1 MNTAEFL
8 TIANMI
14 APDKEAIVF
23 EDTRLT
29 YAELNARSNQLA
41 SRMQSWGVGSGD
53 RVGIMQVNCNEVIE
67 TYFAAAKLGAIF
79 VPLSFRGR
87 AEEIRHMVNASE
99 SKVVIAGSRYLGMV
113 DELRP
118 SLSTVEHYVSMEGSA
133 DGWEPYEDAL
143 AGQPT
148 DDITAEVDDDDTT
161 ILMFTAGTTGLPKG
175 VMLTFGGVS
184 SYSLS
189 NVTPVDPDQVEKNI
203 LTVPLYH
210 VAGMQAVIS
219 AIFGMRTLVIQRQ
232 FEAESWMK
240 LVQDEKVSRAMMV
253 PTMLKLLLEHP
264 ARANYDISSLDVLT
278 YGAAPMPK
286 EVIKRAIIELEDTQF
301 INAFGQTEASATIT
315 ALMPDDHNVKG
326 LSEEEREKKFERLSS
341 IGKPLPGVEIRIVDE
356 DGTDV
361 STNEQGEIIASGPQ
375 LMKGYWQQDDVTAE
389 TIKNGWLFTGDLGY
403 QDDEGYIFLTGRAKD
418 FIKRAG
424 EMISPEEVEQTLMSH
439 PAVDEAAI
447 IGIPDDEWGERVR
460 AVVVLKSGQSATQDE
475 LIEFS
480 RKQLASFKKPE
491 HVVFSEEPLPR
502 NPLGKVLKRDLKQ
515 MYTEPIT
522 DPA

>member
-8 TIANMI
+8 SIANMI

-29 YAELNARSNQLA
+29 YADLNARSNQLA
-41 SRMQSWGVGSGD
+41 SQMQSWGVGSGD

-118 SLSTVEHYVSMEGSA
+118 ALNTVEHYVSLEGTA
-133 DGWEPYEDAL
+133 DGWEAYEDVL
-143 AGQPT
+143 SGQPT
-148 DDITAEVDDDDTT
+148 DDITTEVDDDDTT

-189 NVTPVDPDQVEKNI
+189 NVTPVEPDQVEKNI

-253 PTMLKLLLEHP
+253 PTMLKMLLDHE
-264 ARANYDISSLDVLT
+264 ARPNYDLSSLDVLT

-361 STNEQGEIIASGPQ
+361 PTNEQGEIIASGPQ

-447 IGIPDDEWGERVR
+447 IGIPDEQWGERVR
-460 AVVVLKSGQSATQDE
+460 AVVVLKSGQAASQDE
-475 LIEFS
+475 LIVYS
-480 RKQLASFKKPE
+480 RQRLASFKRPE

>member
-53 RVGIMQVNCNEVIE
+53 RVGIMQVNCNEIIE
-67 TYFAAAKLGAIF
+67 TYFASAKLGAIF

-118 SLSTVEHYVSMEGSA
+118 SLSTVEHYVSMEGTA
-133 DGWEPYEDAL
+133 DGWEPYGDVL

-148 DDITAEVDDDDTT
+148 DDITAEVDDEDTT

-286 EVIKRAIIELEDTQF
+286 EVIKRAIMELEDTQF

-341 IGKPLPGVEIRIVDE
+341 IGKPLPGVDIRIVDE

-361 STNEQGEIIASGPQ
+361 QTNEQGEIIASGPQ

-447 IGIPDDEWGERVR
+447 IGVPDDEWGERVR
-460 AVVVLKSGQSATQDE
+460 AVVVLKPGQSATQDE

-515 MYTEPIT
+515 TYTEPIT

>member
-41 SRMQSWGVGSGD
+41 SQMQAWGVGSGD
-53 RVGIMQVNCNEVIE
+53 RVGIMQVNCNEIIE

-118 SLSTVEHYVSMEGSA
+118 SLNTVEHYVSMEGTA
-133 DGWEPYEDAL
+133 DGWEPYEDIL
-143 AGQPT
+143 AAQPT
-148 DDITAEVDDDDTT
+148 DDVMTDVDDDDTT

-253 PTMLKLLLEHP
+253 PTMLKMLLEHP

-286 EVIKRAIIELEDTQF
+286 EIIKRAIMELEDTQF

-356 DGTDV
+356 DANDV
-361 STNEQGEIIASGPQ
+361 SANEQGEIIASGPQ

-460 AVVVLKSGQSATQDE
+460 AVVVLKSGQSATQED

>member
-8 TIANMI
+8 TIANMVS
-14 APDKEAIVF
+14 PDKEAIVF
-23 EDTRLT
+23 EDRRFT
-29 YAELNARSNQLA
+29 YAELDQRVNQLA
-41 SRMQSWGVGSGD
+41 NRLASWGVTQGD

-67 TYFAAAKLGAIF
+67 TYFASAKIGAIF

-118 SLSTVEHYVSMEGSA
+118 SLNTVEHYVSLEGTG
-133 DGWEPYEDAL
+133 DGWEAYEDVIADQSTEFDV
-143 AGQPT
+143 AV
-148 DDITAEVDDDDTT
+148 VDDEDTT

-175 VMLTFGGVS
+175 VMLTFGSVS
-184 SYSLS
+184 SYSLN
-189 NVTPVDPDQVEKNI
+189 NVSQLDPDEIEKNI

-219 AIFGMRTLVIQRQ
+219 AVWGFRTLVIQRQ

-240 LVQDEKVSRAMMV
+240 LVQDEQVSRAMMV
-253 PTMLKLLLEHP
+253 PTMLKMLLDHE
-264 ARANYDISSLDVLT
+264 ARPNYDLSSLAVLT

-286 EVIKRAIIELEDTQF
+286 EVIKRAIMEMEDTQF

-315 ALMPDDHNVKG
+315 ALMPEDHNVKG

-341 IGKPLPGVEIRIVDE
+341 IGKPLPGVDIRIVDE
-356 DGTDV
+356 DGNDV
-361 STNEQGEIIASGPQ
+361 PTNEQGEIIASGPQ

-447 IGIPDDEWGERVR
+447 IGIPDDQWGERVR
-460 AVVVLKSGQSATQDE
+460 AVVVLKSDQEATQDE
-475 LIEFS
+475 LIEYA
-480 RKQLASFKKPE
+480 RQRLASFKRPE
-491 HVVFSEEPLPR
+491 HVVFSTEPLPR

>member
-113 DELRP
+113 DELRS
-118 SLSTVEHYVSMEGSA
+118 SLSTVEHYVSMEGTA

-286 EVIKRAIIELEDTQF
+286 EVIKRAIMELEDTQF

>member
-8 TIANMI
+8 SIANMI

-23 EDTRLT
+23 EDTRLS

-99 SKVVIAGSRYLGMV
+99 SKVVITGSRYLGMV

-118 SLSTVEHYVSMEGSA
+118 SLNTVEHYVSLEGTA
-133 DGWEPYEDAL
+133 DGWEAYEDVL
-143 AGQPT
+143 SGQPT
-148 DDITAEVDDDDTT
+148 DDITTEVDDDDTT

-189 NVTPVDPDQVEKNI
+189 NVTPVEPDQVEKNI

-253 PTMLKLLLEHP
+253 PTMLKMLLDHE
-264 ARANYDISSLDVLT
+264 ARPNYDLSSLDVLT

-361 STNEQGEIIASGPQ
+361 PTNEQGEIIASGPQ

-447 IGIPDDEWGERVR
+447 IGIPDEQWGERVR
-460 AVVVLKSGQSATQDE
+460 AVVVLKSGQAASQDE
-475 LIEFS
+475 LIEYS
-480 RKQLASFKKPE
+480 RQRLASFKRPE

>member
-8 TIANMI
+8 MIANMI
-14 APDKEAIVF
+14 SPDKDAIVF
-23 EDTRLT
+23 EGKRYT
-29 YAELNARSNQLA
+29 YAQLDERVNRLA
-41 SRMQSWGVGSGD
+41 NCLRSWGVEKGD
-53 RVGIMQVNCNEVIE
+53 RVGIMQVNCPEVIE
-67 TYFAAAKLGAIF
+67 TYFASAKVGAIF

-118 SLSTVEHYVSMEGSA
+118 SLDTVEHFVSLEGSA

-143 AGQPT
+143 EGQST
-148 DDITAEVDDDDTT
+148 EFETAVVDDDDTT

-175 VMLTFGGVS
+175 VMLTFGSVS
-184 SYSLS
+184 SYSLN
-189 NVTPVDPDQVEKNI
+189 NVSPLEPDQLEKNI

-219 AIFGMRTLVIQRQ
+219 AIFGMRTMVIQRQ

-253 PTMLKLLLEHP
+253 PTMLKMLLDHP
-264 ARANYDISSLDVLT
+264 ARANYDISSLAVLT

-286 EVIKRAIIELEDTQF
+286 EVIKRAIIEMEDTQF

-326 LSEEEREKKFERLSS
+326 LSEAEREKKFERLSS

-356 DGTDV
+356 DGNAV
-361 STNEQGEIIASGPQ
+361 PANEQGEIIASGPQ

-403 QDDEGYIFLTGRAKD
+403 QDGEGYIFLTGRAKD

-447 IGIPDDEWGERVR
+447 IGVPDDEWGERVR
-460 AVVVLKSGQSATQDE
+460 AIVVLKGGQTATGDE
-475 LIEFS
+475 LIEYS
-480 RKQLASFKKPE
+480 RQRLASFKKPE
-491 HVVFSEEPLPR
+491 HVVFSTEPLPR

-515 MYTEPIT
+515 IYTEPIT

>member
-23 EDTRLT
+23 EEKRLT
-29 YAELNARSNQLA
+29 YAELNSRANQLA
-41 SRMQSWGVGSGD
+41 SQMQAWGVGSGD
-53 RVGIMQVNCNEVIE
+53 RVGIMQVNCNEIIE

-99 SKVVIAGSRYLGMV
+99 CKVVIAGSRYLGMV

-118 SLSTVEHYVSMEGSA
+118 VLNTVEHYVSMEGTA
-133 DGWEPYEDAL
+133 DGWEPYEDIL
-143 AGQPT
+143 AAQPT
-148 DDITAEVDDDDTT
+148 DDIMTDVDDDDTT

-253 PTMLKLLLEHP
+253 PTMLKMLLDHP
-264 ARANYDISSLDVLT
+264 ARPNYDISSLDVLT

-286 EVIKRAIIELEDTQF
+286 EIIKRAIMELEDTQF

-356 DGTDV
+356 DANDV
-361 STNEQGEIIASGPQ
+361 SANEQGEIIASGPQ

-460 AVVVLKSGQSATQDE
+460 AIVVLKSGQSATQED

>member
-41 SRMQSWGVGSGD
+41 SQMQAWGVGSGD
-53 RVGIMQVNCNEVIE
+53 RVGIMQVNCNEIIE

-99 SKVVIAGSRYLGMV
+99 CKVVIAGSRYLGMV

-118 SLSTVEHYVSMEGSA
+118 SLNTVEHYVSMEGTA
-133 DGWEPYEDAL
+133 DGWEPYEDIL
-143 AGQPT
+143 AAQPT
-148 DDITAEVDDDDTT
+148 DDIMTDVDDDDTT

-253 PTMLKLLLEHP
+253 PTMLKMLLEHP

-286 EVIKRAIIELEDTQF
+286 EIIKRAIMELEDTQF

-356 DGTDV
+356 DGNDV
-361 STNEQGEIIASGPQ
+361 TTNEQGEIIASGPQ

-460 AVVVLKSGQSATQDE
+460 AVVVLKSGQSATQED

>member
-53 RVGIMQVNCNEVIE
+53 RVGIMQVNCNEIIE
-67 TYFAAAKLGAIF
+67 TYFASAKLGAIF

-118 SLSTVEHYVSMEGSA
+118 SLSTVEHYVSMEGTA
-133 DGWEPYEDAL
+133 DGWEPYGDVL

-148 DDITAEVDDDDTT
+148 DDITAEVDDEDTT

-286 EVIKRAIIELEDTQF
+286 EVIKRAIMELEDTQF

-361 STNEQGEIIASGPQ
+361 QTNEQGEIIASGPQ

-447 IGIPDDEWGERVR
+447 IGVPDDEWGERVR
-460 AVVVLKSGQSATQDE
+460 AVVVLKPGQSATQDE

-515 MYTEPIT
+515 TYTEPIT

>member
-8 TIANMI
+8 SIANMI

-23 EDTRLT
+23 EDTRLS

-41 SRMQSWGVGSGD
+41 SQMQAWGVGSGD
-53 RVGIMQVNCNEVIE
+53 RVGIMQVNCNEIIE

-118 SLSTVEHYVSMEGSA
+118 SLNTVEHYVSMEGTA
-133 DGWEPYEDAL
+133 DGWEPYEDIL
-143 AGQPT
+143 AAQPT
-148 DDITAEVDDDDTT
+148 DDIMTDVDDDDTT

-189 NVTPVDPDQVEKNI
+189 NVTPVEPDQVEKNI

-253 PTMLKLLLEHP
+253 PTMLKMLLDHE
-264 ARANYDISSLDVLT
+264 ARPNYDLSSLDVLT

-286 EVIKRAIIELEDTQF
+286 EVIKRAILELEDTQF

-356 DGTDV
+356 DANDV
-361 STNEQGEIIASGPQ
+361 PTNEQGEIIASGPQ

-460 AVVVLKSGQSATQDE
+460 AVVVLKSGQDATQDE
-475 LIEFS
+475 LIEYS
-480 RKQLASFKKPE
+480 RRHLASFKKPE
-491 HVVFSEEPLPR
+491 HVVFSAEPLPR

>member
-29 YAELNARSNQLA
+29 YAELNERSNQLA

-113 DELRP
+113 DELRS
-118 SLSTVEHYVSMEGSA
+118 SLTTVEHYVSLEGTA

-286 EVIKRAIIELEDTQF
+286 EVIKRAIMELEDTQF

-522 DPA
+522 DPT

>member
-118 SLSTVEHYVSMEGSA
+118 SLSTVEHYVSLEGTA

-278 YGAAPMPK
+278 YGAAPMPR
-286 EVIKRAIIELEDTQF
+286 EVIKRAIMELEDTQF

-361 STNEQGEIIASGPQ
+361 TANEQGEIIASGPQ

-403 QDDEGYIFLTGRAKD
+403 KDDEGYIFLTGRAKD

-460 AVVVLKSGQSATQDE
+460 AVVVLKPGQSATQDE

>member
-8 TIANMI
+8 SIANMI

-29 YAELNARSNQLA
+29 YAKLNARSNQLA

-113 DELRP
+113 DELRS
-118 SLSTVEHYVSMEGSA
+118 SLGTVEHYVSLEGTA

-148 DDITAEVDDDDTT
+148 DDITTEVDDDDTT

-240 LVQDEKVSRAMMV
+240 LVQDEQVSRAMMV
-253 PTMLKLLLEHP
+253 PTMLKMLLDHP
-264 ARANYDISSLDVLT
+264 ARPNYDISSLDVLT

-286 EVIKRAIIELEDTQF
+286 EVIKRAIMEMEDTQF

-356 DGTDV
+356 DGNDV
-361 STNEQGEIIASGPQ
+361 STNDQGEIIASGPQ

>member
-23 EDTRLT
+23 EEKRLT
-29 YAELNARSNQLA
+29 YAELNSRANQLA
-41 SRMQSWGVGSGD
+41 SQMQAWGVGSGD
-53 RVGIMQVNCNEVIE
+53 RVGIMQVNCNEIIE

-118 SLSTVEHYVSMEGSA
+118 VLNTVEHYVSMEGTA
-133 DGWEPYEDAL
+133 DGWEPYEDIL
-143 AGQPT
+143 AAQPT
-148 DDITAEVDDDDTT
+148 DDIMTDVDDDDTT

-253 PTMLKLLLEHP
+253 PTMLKMLLDHP
-264 ARANYDISSLDVLT
+264 ARPNYDISSLDVLT

-286 EVIKRAIIELEDTQF
+286 EIIKRAIMELEDTQF

-341 IGKPLPGVEIRIVDE
+341 IGKPLPGRRD
-356 DGTDV
+356 
-361 STNEQGEIIASGPQ
+361 
-375 LMKGYWQQDDVTAE
+375 
-389 TIKNGWLFTGDLGY
+389 
-403 QDDEGYIFLTGRAKD
+403 
-418 FIKRAG
+418 
-424 EMISPEEVEQTLMSH
+424 SH
-439 PAVDEAAI
+439 
-447 IGIPDDEWGERVR
+447 RR
-460 AVVVLKSGQSATQDE
+460 
-475 LIEFS
+475 
-480 RKQLASFKKPE
+480 
-491 HVVFSEEPLPR
+491 
-502 NPLGKVLKRDLKQ
+502 
-515 MYTEPIT
+515 
-522 DPA
+522 